1 MMKIQSALRCLLAL
15 CLLLP
20 AEAGWS
26 APREAGFN
34 RIEKHYTLYPD
45 GSREF
50 RCKKELTLHTHLA
63 FNSLYGETFIVY
75 NPQYQSLKFHA
86 AYTRQA
92 DGTRVEVPAN
102 GFNEVLPRA
111 AAYAPAYNH
120 LKEMVVTHTGL
131 EVGATIYL
139 DYSVLTGPGYYPEL
153 DIDNLCRESSPVKEY
168 TVTVTV
174 PESKKLAYA
183 LTGSETKPAVSREN
197 GAVRYAWTWKNIPAA
212 SREPLQP
219 LDSETAVRL
228 SAATYP
234 SGEAARAGF
243 VRQFNDTLSAKDKES
258 ALALIR
264 TFPATNQA
272 LLFFHRNDTVTILH
286 NYVATQIK
294 TIPVAL
300 HETGYTL
307 RPAAEVFHSAYG
319 TPAEKAGLLLAM
331 LKSAGYEPHL
341 LMSYP
346 PAHTHG
352 LETMRELAVACNGK
366 IVSPEKDAEPAMIN
380 RGALDRIFSFPE
392 IPGDPFPSGYKK
404 SVEHMRTD
412 SLTETELRILSA
424 DGYVAKKGMFSTGD
438 GIDTWPVGRLNSVR
452 KEVLELPYLYT
463 EKYEVVIRIP
473 EGVSVET
480 PDSELRI
487 DKPFG
492 SLAICIR
499 TEGNKVTVSRSLDLK
514 QQQIGIAEYPAF
526 RAFIRPWF
534 DENRTLV
541 LFRKN

>member
-1 MMKIQSALRCLLAL
+1 MKKIQSAVRCLLAL

-20 AEAGWS
+20 AAAGWS
-26 APREAGFN
+26 APSEADFD
-34 RIEKHYTLYPD
+34 RIEKQYTLYPD
-45 GSREF
+45 GSMEL

-75 NPQYQSLKFHA
+75 NPQYQSLKFHT

-92 DGTRVEVPAN
+92 DGTLVEVPAN

-139 DYSVLTGPGYYPEL
+139 DYSVLTEPGYYPEL
-153 DIDNLCRESSPVKEY
+153 DIDNLCKEASPVKEY
-168 TVTVTV
+168 RVTVTI
-174 PESKKLAYA
+174 PENKKLAYS
-183 LTGSETKPAVSREN
+183 LTGSKTKPAISREN
-197 GAVRYAWTWKNIPAA
+197 GTVRYAWKWKNIPAA
-212 SREPLQP
+212 SKEPLQP
-219 LDSETAVRL
+219 LDSETTVRL
-228 SAATYP
+228 SATTYP
-234 SGEAARAGF
+234 SGETARAGF
-243 VRQFNDTLSAKDKES
+243 VRQFNDTLSGKEKE
-258 ALALIR
+258 LAASLIR
-264 TFPATNQA
+264 TFPASNEI
-272 LLFFHRNDTVTILH
+272 LLFFHRNDTITILH

-300 HETGYTL
+300 DETGYTL
-307 RPAAEVFHSAYG
+307 RPAAEVLRSAYG
-319 TPAEKAGLLLAM
+319 TPAEKANLLLAM
-331 LKSAGYEPHL
+331 LRWAGYKPHL
-341 LMSYP
+341 LVSYP

-352 LETMRELAVACNGK
+352 LKTMRELAVECNGK
-366 IVSPEKDAEPAMIN
+366 ILSPEKDDEPAMLN
-380 RGALDRIFSFPE
+380 RETLDKIFSFPE
-392 IPGDPFPSGYKK
+392 IAGDPFPFGYKK
-404 SVEHMRTD
+404 SIEHMRTD
-412 SLTETELRILSA
+412 SLTKKELHILST
-424 DGYVAKKGMFSTGD
+424 DGYVAKKGMFFAGD
-438 GIDTWPVGRLNSVR
+438 GIDTWPVERLNSVR

-480 PDSELRI
+480 PDSEFRL

-514 QQQIGIAEYPAF
+514 QQQIGVAEYPDF

-534 DENRTLV
+534 DENRTLL